1 MAVSSPERRPTTAAF
16 NSVSGTEH
24 VLNERHTKCGHCLT
38 CILLAKIKTSHLWK
52 FILALLGFQNVILV
66 NGFLWFFVTCSFAVI
81 LCYSL
86 LSFSFLILL
95 SYSYS
100 SFPSLH
106 LLLRF
111 SVPSFTFS
119 SVFPFF
125 LPYTLLPAISLPLLF
140 LPSVSFSFPSGEICI
155 QFWFLVLYPDKDR
168 QGLEFICVC
177 MTL

>member
-86 LSFSFLILL
+86 LSPSLFSFLIPIPLFLLFICFLDFLCLL
-95 SYSYS
+95 SLFLLLFFLF
-100 SFPSLH
+100 FPSLYSSACY
-106 LLLRF
+106 LP
-111 SVPSFTFS
+111 PS
-119 SVFPFF
+119 
-125 LPYTLLPAISLPLLF
+125 SLPSLCLF
-140 LPSVSFSFPSGEICI
+140 LLSFRRDLHPILISSFIP
-155 QFWFLVLYPDKDR
+155 R
-168 QGLEFICVC
+168 
-177 MTL
+177 

>member
-119 SVFPFF
+119 SSVFP
-125 LPYTLLPAISLPLLF
+125 L
-140 LPSVSFSFPSGEICI
+140 FSFLILFCLLSPSL
-155 QFWFLVLYPDKDR
+155 FSSFPLSLSPFLQERSASNFD
-168 QGLEFICVC
+168 F
-177 MTL
+177 